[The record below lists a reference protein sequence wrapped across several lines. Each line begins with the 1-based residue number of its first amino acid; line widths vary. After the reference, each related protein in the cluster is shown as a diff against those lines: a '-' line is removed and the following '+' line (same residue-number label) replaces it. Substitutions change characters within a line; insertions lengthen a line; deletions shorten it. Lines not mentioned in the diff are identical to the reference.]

1 MCFHITKRL
10 ENNRQRFGGMKTHHY
25 ALAIRVL
32 VYKDGRRFV
41 AHALEL
47 DILAYGKSE
56 EEAKKGLE
64 GLIDNQLSFAACKEK
79 SEMVHFPA
87 PKEFFDRWEKANQAG
102 LTGEAV
108 SEKSFGLRG
117 KPSIL
122 VYSDEDL
129 HKLRAARKRD
139 FSKMEKFAVA

>member
-1 MCFHITKRL
+1 
-10 ENNRQRFGGMKTHHY
+10 MKTHHY
-25 ALAIRVL
+25 DLAIRVL
-32 VYKDGRRFV
+32 IYKEGRQFV

-56 EEAKKGLE
+56 EEAQRELE
-64 GLIDNQLSFAACKEK
+64 ALLDNQLSFAACKEK
-79 SEMVHFPA
+79 SEMVNFPA
-87 PKEFFDRWEKANQAG
+87 PKKFFERWEKANQAA
-102 LTGEAV
+102 LRGERV
-108 SEKSFGLRG
+108 SEKSLGLRG

-139 FSKMEKFAVA
+139 FPKMEKLAVA